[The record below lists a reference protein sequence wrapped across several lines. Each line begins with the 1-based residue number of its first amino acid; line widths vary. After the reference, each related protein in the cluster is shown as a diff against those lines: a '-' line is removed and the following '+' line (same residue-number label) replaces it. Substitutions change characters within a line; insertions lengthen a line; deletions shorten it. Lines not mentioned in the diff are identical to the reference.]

1 MTNQLNLESIIQ
13 RNESKYLANSLGEE
27 TVLMNIETGDYLG
40 INGVGTDIWN
50 ILSNPLKIEDLIKE
64 ILKLYDV
71 SEEMCTSQVNTFLDT
86 MLKQS
91 MLTITSA

>member
-1 MTNQLNLESIIQ
+1 MTNQLNSDSIIQ
-13 RNESKYLANSLGEE
+13 RNDSKYLANSIGNE

-50 ILSNPLKIEDLIKE
+50 ILNSPLKLEDLINE
-64 ILKLYDV
+64 ITKLYDV
-71 SEEMCTSQVNTFLDT
+71 SEEECTAQVNTFLDS
-86 MLKQS
+86 MLQQN

>member
-1 MTNQLNLESIIQ
+1 MTNQLNLESIVQ
-13 RNESKYLANSLGEE
+13 RNESKYLANSIGDE
-27 TVLMNIETGDYLG
+27 TVLMNTETGDYLG

-50 ILSNPLKIEDLIKE
+50 ILNSPLKVKDLINE

-71 SEEMCTSQVNTFLDT
+71 SEEVCTSQVNTFLDT

-91 MLTITSA
+91 MLTITPA